1 MTGLGWIHFSDTTR
15 RQVLKIIDLLGEAG
29 AVDELGIGVV
39 RNAFSN
45 EMFRGIST
53 IQTRARYFFF
63 VPYLL
68 IDYLRSNQTEPA
80 LSFMNKAEMKLLE
93 ELTLNSSNPENDR
106 IIGHTIAQK
115 NIQTGRRVHELVRK
129 PSEIYWGGI
138 REYGIFKKTH
148 SFRQLCDSINKG
160 YYSNKSVDNISTD
173 KEKGDDNPDFE
184 KWTELF
190 DIPYKPDWNRKD
202 MSLTIEEAEH
212 LRERIILTQ
221 QNNLIALLLKNT
233 EWIEEFLEARRFSE
247 LIKTS
252 FFLELDIY
260 NQKILKTAVQFWEL
274 IYGAHIRFNMLIQER
289 PIQKENISFQETWDE
304 WIENTVEEFNW
315 DEFDR
320 EFMWVVT
327 NKNSRVKYYTRQFID
342 LWIDKIHDKT
352 YITAIH
358 ELDDLVKNQE
368 IRNKNDRSKLRN
380 TNTDVHANWV
390 GIDQLEYRLSYAQTI
405 VRDIAKPLGIINA

>member
-1 MTGLGWIHFSDTTR
+1 MAGLGWIHFSDTTR

-63 VPYLL
+63 VPYLI
-68 IDYLRSNQTEPA
+68 IDYLRGNQTEPA
-80 LSFMNKAEMKLLE
+80 QSYMNKAEMNLLE
-93 ELTLNSSNPENDR
+93 ELTLHSGNPENDR

-115 NIQTGRRVHELVRK
+115 NSQAGRRVQELVRK

-138 REYGIFKKTH
+138 REYGIFQKTH
-148 SFRQLCDSINKG
+148 SFGQLCDAINKG
-160 YYSNKSVDNISTD
+160 HYSNKSIDNISTD

-190 DIPYKPDWNRKD
+190 DIPYQAGWNRND
-202 MSLTIEEAEH
+202 MSLSVEEAEH
-212 LRERIILTQ
+212 LSERIIETQ
-221 QNNLIALLLKNT
+221 QNNLIALLLKNPD
-233 EWIEEFLEARRFSE
+233 WIEEFLAVEKYKD
-247 LIKTS
+247 LIHTS
-252 FFLELDIY
+252 FYLKLDTH
-260 NQKILKTAVQFWEL
+260 NQKVLKTAVQFWEL
-274 IYGAHIRFNMLIQER
+274 MYGAHIRFNILIQER
-289 PIQKENISFQETWDE
+289 PIQKEKVSFQVIWDE
-304 WIENTVEEFNW
+304 WLENTIEKFNW

-320 EFMWVVT
+320 EFMWEIT
-327 NKNSRVKYYTRQFID
+327 NKNSRVKYYTRQFVD
-342 LWIDKIHDKT
+342 SWFDKIQKKT
-352 YITAIH
+352 YLTAIH
-358 ELDDLVKNQE
+358 ELDEVVKNQE

-380 TNTDVHANWV
+380 TNTDVHSNWV
-390 GIDQLEYRLSYAQTI
+390 GIDRLEYRLSYAQTI

>member
-1 MTGLGWIHFSDTTR
+1 MAGIGWIHFSDTTR

-45 EMFRGIST
+45 EIFRGIST

-68 IDYLRSNQTEPA
+68 IDYLRSNQTEPVQ
-80 LSFMNKAEMKLLE
+80 SYMNKQEMNLLE
-93 ELTLNSSNPENDR
+93 ELTLHSSNPVNDR

-115 NIQTGRRVHELVRK
+115 NSQAGRRIGELVRK

-148 SFRQLCDSINKG
+148 SFHQLCNAIDKH

-190 DIPYKPDWNRKD
+190 DIPYQPGWNRKD
-202 MSLTIEEAEH
+202 MSLTVEEANH
-212 LRERIILTQ
+212 LSERIIETQ
-221 QNNLIALLLKNT
+221 QNNLIALLLKNP
-233 EWIEEFLEARRFSE
+233 EWIEEFLAVEKYKD
-247 LIKTS
+247 LIHTS
-252 FFLELDIY
+252 FYLKLDTH
-260 NQKILKTAVQFWEL
+260 NQKVLKTAVQFWEL
-274 IYGAHIRFNMLIQER
+274 MYGAHIRFNILIQER
-289 PIQKENISFQETWDE
+289 PVQKEKVSFQENWNE
-304 WIENTVEEFNW
+304 WLVNTIEKFNW
-315 DEFDR
+315 EEFDR
-320 EFMWVVT
+320 EFMWELT
-327 NKNSRVKYYTRQFID
+327 YKNSRVKYYTRQFID
-342 LWIDKIHDKT
+342 SWIDKIRDKN

-358 ELDDLVKNQE
+358 ELDELVRNQE
-368 IRNKNDRSKLRN
+368 IKNKNDRSKLSN
-380 TNTDVHANWV
+380 TNTDVHSNWV

-405 VRDIAKPLGIINA
+405 VRDIAKPLEIIYA